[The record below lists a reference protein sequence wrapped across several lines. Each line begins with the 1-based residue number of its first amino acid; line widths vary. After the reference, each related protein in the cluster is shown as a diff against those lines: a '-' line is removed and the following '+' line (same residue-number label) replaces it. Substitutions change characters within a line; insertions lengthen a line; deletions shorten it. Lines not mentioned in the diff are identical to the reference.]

1 MRFGVLVLL
10 VLTIWSCSNS
20 SVYEQNFDVDE
31 KGWSYKDPLNFEF
44 KIDDSKQNYN
54 LFINLKFNK
63 SYSYR
68 NVFFFVDIQDP
79 QEKVLRDTIELPL
92 ASSTGKWLGEMS
104 GDYVEQKLVFRL
116 NISFPIEGDYRIK
129 IQQAMRDTFLQKIS
143 MVGMELKEYT
153 EPNK

>member
-1 MRFGVLVLL
+1 MRLLVLILL

-20 SVYEQNFDVDE
+20 SVYEQNFDIDE
-31 KGWSYKDPLNFEF
+31 KGWDYKDTLDFEF
-44 KIDDSKQNYN
+44 KIDNPKQNYN

-68 NVFFFVDIQDP
+68 NVFFFVDIKNP

-92 ASSTGKWLGEMS
+92 ASSTGKWLGEVS

-116 NISFPIEGDYRIK
+116 NTSFPIKGDYRIK